1 MPSVMCWS
9 RWCSWLWEDAHACS
23 DTETD
28 MSRLCVLFLPV
39 WELNMPAS
47 FLLVGVTILHPIK
60 LVAKLCL
67 TLMLWKIRL

>member
-28 MSRLCVLFLPV
+28 MSHLCVLFLPV
-39 WELNMPAS
+39 WELNMPDS
-47 FLLVGVTILHPIK
+47 FLLAGVTIPHPIK
-60 LVAKLCL
+60 LVAKLRL